1 MERRLGS
8 NMKYCL
14 VVDDSRVIR
23 KVACRI
29 LEDLDFEADEAED
42 GESALES
49 CRARMPDVIL
59 LAGHLP
65 SMNSQEFLRRVR
77 AEKGGSRP
85 VIVLCTTEND
95 LPTITSAIS
104 AGANEYILKPFDRP
118 AIESKFSEMGL
129 V

>member
-1 MERRLGS
+1 
-8 NMKYCL
+8 MKYCL

-29 LEDLDFEADEAED
+29 LEDLEFEAEEAED

-49 CRARMPDVIL
+49 CRSRMPDVIL
-59 LAGHLP
+59 VAGHLP
-65 SMNSQEFLRRVR
+65 AMAAPEFLRRVR
-77 AEKGGSRP
+77 AEKGGDRP
-85 VIVLCTTEND
+85 VILLCTTEND
-95 LPTITSAIS
+95 LPTITSAMG

-118 AIESKFSEMGL
+118 AIESKLTEMGL

>member
-1 MERRLGS
+1 M
-8 NMKYCL
+8 
-14 VVDDSRVIR
+14 VDESRVIR

-49 CRARMPDVIL
+49 CRERMPDIIMVSGIL
-59 LAGHLP
+59 PA
-65 SMNSQEFLRRVR
+65 MNAHDFLRRVR
-77 AEKGGSRP
+77 AEKGGNKP
-85 VIVLCTTEND
+85 VILLCTTEND
-95 LPTITSAIS
+95 LPTITSALG

-118 AIESKFSEMGL
+118 SIESKFTEMGL